1 MNCSLKLQDCFS
13 FISAERSQQQS
24 GKGNK
29 TPINNDHPDNKKP
42 TWISDIF
49 QGIFTSETRCL
60 NCETVTSKDED
71 FFDLSID
78 VEQNTSITSCLK
90 NFSNTETLCSDNKFQ
105 CDSCCTLQEAHV
117 SLIFFAIFPGILTNS
132 GIFDFFGHFGHFLV
146 TSITSY
152 LKNFSNTETL
162 FSDNKFQCDSNC
174 ILQKAHVSVFMH
186 YFWPVLA
193 FFNDFQPSLH
203 ILWQILVC
211 FLAFFN
217 HFGHFWKF
225 LAFW

>member
-1 MNCSLKLQDCFS
+1 MIGPFTAIPYICNQRSLTRHIFTKKYL
-13 FISAERSQQQS
+13 ISAERSQQQS

-105 CDSCCTLQEAHV
+105 CDSCCTLQEARV
-117 SLIFFAIFPGILTNS
+117 SLAILPIFRKILVFLMVFFAILA
-132 GIFDFFGHFGHFLV
+132 
-146 TSITSY
+146 
-152 LKNFSNTETL
+152 TL
-162 FSDNKFQCDSNC
+162 WP
-174 ILQKAHVSVFMH
+174 LQL
-186 YFWPVLA
+186 PVA
-193 FFNDFQPSLH
+193 
-203 ILWQILVC
+203 
-211 FLAFFN
+211 
-217 HFGHFWKF
+217 
-225 LAFW
+225 

>member
-1 MNCSLKLQDCFS
+1 MVFLNSQLYYF
-13 FISAERSQQQS
+13 FSAERNQNNNSKPNKS
-24 GKGNK
+24 IPNDTNTENGKK
-29 TPINNDHPDNKKP
+29 S

-117 SLIFFAIFPGILTNS
+117 SFHSTM
-132 GIFDFFGHFGHFLV
+132 
-146 TSITSY
+146 
-152 LKNFSNTETL
+152 
-162 FSDNKFQCDSNC
+162 
-174 ILQKAHVSVFMH
+174 LQKLSKCEVKA
-186 YFWPVLA
+186 
-193 FFNDFQPSLH
+193 
-203 ILWQILVC
+203 
-211 FLAFFN
+211 
-217 HFGHFWKF
+217 
-225 LAFW
+225 

>member
-1 MNCSLKLQDCFS
+1 MFLFCFV
-13 FISAERSQQQS
+13 FLAERNQNNNTKSNKS
-24 GKGNK
+24 ACNESTGDGKK
-29 TPINNDHPDNKKP
+29 S

-117 SLIFFAIFPGILTNS
+117 SFEIFS
-132 GIFDFFGHFGHFLV
+132 
-146 TSITSY
+146 
-152 LKNFSNTETL
+152 
-162 FSDNKFQCDSNC
+162 
-174 ILQKAHVSVFMH
+174 
-186 YFWPVLA
+186 
-193 FFNDFQPSLH
+193 
-203 ILWQILVC
+203 
-211 FLAFFN
+211 
-217 HFGHFWKF
+217 
-225 LAFW
+225 

>member
-1 MNCSLKLQDCFS
+1 MNCSTKLQNCFS

-117 SLIFFAIFPGILTNS
+117 SLTFFASFPGVLTNS
-132 GIFDFFGHFGHFLV
+132 GIFYFFWPFWPHFG
-146 TSITSY
+146 
-152 LKNFSNTETL
+152 NFNYQLLEKL
-162 FSDNKFQCDSNC
+162 
-174 ILQKAHVSVFMH
+174 
-186 YFWPVLA
+186 
-193 FFNDFQPSLH
+193 
-203 ILWQILVC
+203 
-211 FLAFFN
+211 
-217 HFGHFWKF
+217 
-225 LAFW
+225 

>member
-1 MNCSLKLQDCFS
+1 MLKTKSDLAYFLSMVLKWKYLLRYLPLFYLPFHAAVTKIVNCSEHMQVFS
-13 FISAERSQQQS
+13 IGILLLLFFLITAERSQQQS

-117 SLIFFAIFPGILTNS
+117 RI
-132 GIFDFFGHFGHFLV
+132 
-146 TSITSY
+146 Y
-152 LKNFSNTETL
+152 
-162 FSDNKFQCDSNC
+162 
-174 ILQKAHVSVFMH
+174 
-186 YFWPVLA
+186 
-193 FFNDFQPSLH
+193 
-203 ILWQILVC
+203 
-211 FLAFFN
+211 
-217 HFGHFWKF
+217 
-225 LAFW
+225 

>member
-1 MNCSLKLQDCFS
+1 MQEKFKNVIFFL
-13 FISAERSQQQS
+13 ITAERSQQQS

-117 SLIFFAIFPGILTNS
+117 RI
-132 GIFDFFGHFGHFLV
+132 
-146 TSITSY
+146 Y
-152 LKNFSNTETL
+152 
-162 FSDNKFQCDSNC
+162 
-174 ILQKAHVSVFMH
+174 
-186 YFWPVLA
+186 
-193 FFNDFQPSLH
+193 
-203 ILWQILVC
+203 
-211 FLAFFN
+211 
-217 HFGHFWKF
+217 
-225 LAFW
+225 

>member
-1 MNCSLKLQDCFS
+1 MLKTNSDLAYFLSMVPKWKYLLRYLPFLYLPFHAAVTEIVNCSEHMQVFS
-13 FISAERSQQQS
+13 VFLLLLFFLISAERSQQQS

-117 SLIFFAIFPGILTNS
+117 SVF
-132 GIFDFFGHFGHFLV
+132 
-146 TSITSY
+146 
-152 LKNFSNTETL
+152 
-162 FSDNKFQCDSNC
+162 KFVC
-174 ILQKAHVSVFMH
+174 
-186 YFWPVLA
+186 YFVPVMA
-193 FFNDFQPSLH
+193 FFDDFQLILH
-203 ILWQILVC
+203 I
-211 FLAFFN
+211 FLIVSCPL
-217 HFGHFWKF
+217 G
-225 LAFW
+225 

>member
-1 MNCSLKLQDCFS
+1 MILN
-13 FISAERSQQQS
+13 FIYLIFAAERSQQQS

-29 TPINNDHPDNKKP
+29 TTLNNDHPDNKKP

-117 SLIFFAIFPGILTNS
+117 RIFEIF
-132 GIFDFFGHFGHFLV
+132 HH
-146 TSITSY
+146 
-152 LKNFSNTETL
+152 
-162 FSDNKFQCDSNC
+162 
-174 ILQKAHVSVFMH
+174 
-186 YFWPVLA
+186 
-193 FFNDFQPSLH
+193 
-203 ILWQILVC
+203 
-211 FLAFFN
+211 
-217 HFGHFWKF
+217 
-225 LAFW
+225 

>member
-1 MNCSLKLQDCFS
+1 MQVFSVFSLLLF
-13 FISAERSQQQS
+13 FLISAERSQQQS

-117 SLIFFAIFPGILTNS
+117 RI
-132 GIFDFFGHFGHFLV
+132 
-146 TSITSY
+146 Y
-152 LKNFSNTETL
+152 
-162 FSDNKFQCDSNC
+162 
-174 ILQKAHVSVFMH
+174 
-186 YFWPVLA
+186 
-193 FFNDFQPSLH
+193 
-203 ILWQILVC
+203 
-211 FLAFFN
+211 
-217 HFGHFWKF
+217 
-225 LAFW
+225 

>member
-1 MNCSLKLQDCFS
+1 MVPKWKYLLRYLPFLYLPFHAAVTEIVNCSEHMQVFS
-13 FISAERSQQQS
+13 VFLLVFFSLITAERSQQQS

-117 SLIFFAIFPGILTNS
+117 RIYQL
-132 GIFDFFGHFGHFLV
+132 
-146 TSITSY
+146 
-152 LKNFSNTETL
+152 
-162 FSDNKFQCDSNC
+162 
-174 ILQKAHVSVFMH
+174 
-186 YFWPVLA
+186 
-193 FFNDFQPSLH
+193 
-203 ILWQILVC
+203 
-211 FLAFFN
+211 
-217 HFGHFWKF
+217 
-225 LAFW
+225 